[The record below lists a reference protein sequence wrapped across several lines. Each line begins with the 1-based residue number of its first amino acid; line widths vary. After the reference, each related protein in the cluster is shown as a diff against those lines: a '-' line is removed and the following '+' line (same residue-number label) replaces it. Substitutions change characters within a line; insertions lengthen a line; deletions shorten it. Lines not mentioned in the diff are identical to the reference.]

1 MSIIRRP
8 AAERGREKIS
18 WLDSRHSFSFANY
31 YDPAHMGFRKLRVIN
46 DDRVSPNSGF
56 GTHGHRD
63 MEIISYVV
71 EGTLAHEDTT
81 GGKGLIRRG
90 DVQAMSAG
98 TGVRHS
104 EYNGSADDT
113 VRFLQI
119 WVMPNKAGLPAK
131 YRQAHFGDESKHNT
145 LRLLVEAENDN
156 SIGDGSDGEAL
167 GINQDLKL
175 YGSILDAGTK
185 VSHSLASGRGAW
197 VQVVDGDISVNGQR
211 LESGDGAAIED
222 VATVEITAAGK
233 SEFLLF
239 DLA

>member
-90 DVQAMSAG
+90 DVHAMSAG

-104 EYNGSADDT
+104 EYNGSADAN

-119 WVMPNKAGLPAK
+119 WVMPTKAGLPPR
-131 YRQAHFGDESKHNT
+131 YRQAHFSDESKHNT

-156 SIGDGSDGEAL
+156 SIGDGSNGKAL

-175 YGSILDAGTK
+175 YGSILDAERILTEVHG
-185 VSHSLASGRGAW
+185 
-197 VQVVDGDISVNGQR
+197 VQIHIENLILGVVVLDRYRDGKCLVLPQ
-211 LESGDGAAIED
+211 ETP
-222 VATVEITAAGK
+222 VAR
-233 SEFLLF
+233 
-239 DLA
+239 

>member
-104 EYNGSADDT
+104 EYNGSADAN

-119 WVMPNKAGLPAK
+119 WVMPTKAGLPPR
-131 YRQAHFGDESKHNT
+131 YRQAHFSDESKHNT

-156 SIGDGSDGEAL
+156 SIGDGSNGKAL

-175 YGSILDAGTK
+175 YGSILDADAK
-185 VSHSLASGRGAW
+185 VSHSLADGRGAW
-197 VQVVDGDISVNGQR
+197 VQVVDGDISVNGQS
-211 LESGDGAAIED
+211 LKSGDGAAIED
-222 VATVEITAAGK
+222 VATIEIAAAAK

>member
-46 DDRVSPNSGF
+46 DDRVGPNSGF

-71 EGTLAHEDTT
+71 DGALTHEDTT
-81 GGKGLIRRG
+81 GAQGIIRRG

-104 EYNGSADDT
+104 EFNASKSDP

-119 WVMPNKAGLPAK
+119 WVMPTKAGLPAA
-131 YRQAHFGDESKHNT
+131 YRQAHFSDESKHNT
-145 LRLLVEAENDN
+145 LRLLIESESADA
-156 SIGDGSDGEAL
+156 IGDGSDGGAL
-167 GINQDLKL
+167 GINQDLRL
-175 YGSILDAGTK
+175 YGSILDAGSK
-185 VSHSLASGRGAW
+185 VSHSLAAGRGAW
-197 VQVVDGDISVNGQR
+197 VQVVDGDITVNGQR
-211 LESGDGAAIED
+211 LESGDGAAVED
-222 VATVEITAAGK
+222 IASVEIDATAK

>member
-1 MSIIRRP
+1 
-8 AAERGREKIS
+8 
-18 WLDSRHSFSFANY
+18 
-31 YDPAHMGFRKLRVIN
+31 MGFRKLRVIN

-104 EYNGSADDT
+104 EYNGSDT
-113 VRFLQI
+113 EPVRFLQI
-119 WVMPNKAGLPAK
+119 WVMPTQAGLPAA
-131 YRQAHFGDESKHNT
+131 YRQAHFDDESKHNT
-145 LRLLVEAENDN
+145 LRLLIEAENDH
-156 SIGDGSDGEAL
+156 STGDGSDGAAL
-167 GINQDLKL
+167 GINQDLRL
-175 YGSILDAGTK
+175 YGSILDAGVK
-185 VSHSLASGRGAW
+185 VSHQLAAGRGAW
-197 VQVVDGDISVNGQR
+197 IQVVEGDISVNGQR
-211 LESGDGAAIED
+211 LESGDGASIED
-222 VATVEITAAGK
+222 VSTIDVDATAK

-239 DLA
+239 DIA